1 VGSTVDSAAAYR
13 VLYDAGAA
21 WFPSWWLAALGLVPA
36 LGGFLLM
43 RGPEPAAR
51 ARRAARFLGTICLV
65 GGACWAIVLGVVLY
79 AQHARLRAAL
89 RGGGYT
95 TVEGVVHDV
104 VAPGEDDY
112 RGDSWLVESGP
123 EAHWYPYALSR
134 LSPGYRRPSPRGGG
148 LRDGAR
154 VRIAD
159 VGGVIARLEVAR

>member
-1 VGSTVDSAAAYR
+1 
-13 VLYDAGAA
+13 
-21 WFPSWWLAALGLVPA
+21 
-36 LGGFLLM
+36 
-43 RGPEPAAR
+43 
-51 ARRAARFLGTICLV
+51 
-65 GGACWAIVLGVVLY
+65 VLY

-95 TVEGVVHDV
+95 TVEGVVHDF
-104 VAPGEDDY
+104 VAPGDE
-112 RGDSWLVESGP
+112 RLPRRQLLVESGP